1 MPRTAEQ
8 TRQLFEAWAKT
19 YDRDLAQPTGMGP
32 LEGYADS
39 LTLAASLVPLEAGD
53 SVLDIG
59 IGTGAFADLLCKR
72 GARITGIDISDDML
86 DECLNQH
93 PNFLLHT
100 GSFKPIPL
108 PDCRFNVVISSF
120 AFHEVPKDERL
131 EACVEIAR
139 VLKAGGYVCLL
150 DIMFASPSA
159 MHEAR
164 QLLGRLWDNDEDY
177 ALVSDLDRTLREAG
191 FTAIQWQQTGLF
203 HWAVI
208 ARKA

>member
-1 MPRTAEQ
+1 MARTAEQ

-19 YDRDLAQPTGMGP
+19 YDQDLLQTSKMGP

-39 LTLAASLVPLEAGD
+39 LQIAADLLPLGVND

-59 IGTGAFADLLCKR
+59 IGTGTFADLLCKR
-72 GARITGIDISDDML
+72 GARITGIDVSDEML

-93 PNFLLHT
+93 PNFMLQT
-100 GSFKPIPL
+100 GSFNPIPL
-108 PDCRFNVVISSF
+108 PNCRFNAVISSF
-120 AFHEVPKDERL
+120 AFHEVPVDGRL

-150 DIMFASPSA
+150 DIMFASRAA
-159 MHEAR
+159 MHDAR
-164 QLLGRLWDNDEDY
+164 RRLGRLWDADEDY
-177 ALVSDLDRTLREAG
+177 ALVGDLDITLREAG

-203 HWAVI
+203 HWVVI